1 MWRLRDLRLLIAGAG
16 VTMLFLGL
24 APASASSANISHSY
38 HATTSIANG
47 SIVSLEP
54 QRSGYIQLS
63 NITNGARLLGV
74 ALADNDSLLA
84 VDPTAGTIQVATSGT
99 VNTLVSTLNGNV
111 DVGDQITV
119 SPFNGIGMKATPGSH
134 VIGLAQTTL
143 TPQSQGATV
152 QQVKNKAGKTSKI
165 FIGYIRL
172 SIATGIDTTAANAS
186 SNSLQKL
193 VQSLT
198 GSTVSTARIVLSL
211 IIAFVAIIALIVLIY
226 ASISS
231 SIISIGRNPLA
242 KYAVTRT
249 LGGVL
254 VMALLTAITASITI
268 FFLLK

>member
-1 MWRLRDLRLLIAGAG
+1 MATGAW
-16 VTMLFLGL
+16 VTIILLGL

-38 HATTSIANG
+38 HATTSITNG

-54 QRSGYIQLS
+54 QSSGYIQPS

-84 VDPTAGTIQVATSGT
+84 VDPTAGTVQVATSGT
-99 VNTLVSTLNGNV
+99 VNTLVSTLNGNIN
-111 DVGDQITV
+111 VGDQITV

-143 TPQSQGATV
+143 NPQSAGATT
-152 QQVKNKAGKTSKI
+152 QQVKNKAGKTSRI
-165 FIGYIRL
+165 TVSYIRL
-172 SIATGIDTTAANAS
+172 SIATGIDTAAAS
-186 SNSLQKL
+186 TTSNSLQRL

-211 IIAFVAIIALIVLIY
+211 IIAFVALIALIVLIY
-226 ASISS
+226 ASIYS

-242 KYAVTRT
+242 KYAVTKT
-249 LGGVL
+249 LGAVL
-254 VMALLTAITASITI
+254 VMALLTTITASVTI
-268 FFLLK
+268 YFLLK